1 MYAWDGT
8 AWKAVG
14 NTQIDLS
21 NYFNMT
27 TNDSDDI
34 TAGTTNL
41 FVTQNQ
47 INQWNTNTND
57 ITTINGTITNIQLD
71 ITNLQNTTS

>member
-14 NTQIDLS
+14 NTQINLS

-41 FVTQNQ
+41 FVTQSQ
-47 INQWNTNTND
+47 INAWDANTND
-57 ITTINGTITNIQLD
+57 ITTINNTITTIQRD
-71 ITNLQNTTS
+71 ITALQNTTS